1 MNISIDDHPNPLV
14 QDVKLVRL
22 DGIGIGYCGIVEGSP
37 ICFSVAQP
45 ESVKAAVVDAVG
57 DYLGGAVGSVNQP
70 PTNEEE
76 EIESNESDTAEV

>member
-14 QDVKLVRL
+14 QDVKLLRL

-37 ICFSVAQP
+37 ICFTITQP

-57 DYLGGAVGSVNQP
+57 EYLGGAVGSVNQP
-70 PTNEEE
+70 PANEDE
-76 EIESNESDTAEV
+76 EIESNESDIAEV